1 MYLLWDTFSPPF
13 FVGGLIILIC
23 NNVLFILFLLDLH
36 MNSLYRNGISLISA
50 LRLLFWA
57 LNYIENGKNKNRMA
71 SLAGYDFCQQGS
83 TFTLLYEGKYT
94 KITFEIFDSITS
106 FYGFPILTLL

>member
-1 MYLLWDTFSPPF
+1 MLAKKEEKKKNKWKKTIEKICILLINFYKPTLYLLWDTFSPPF

-57 LNYIENGKNKNRMA
+57 LNYIENGKIKIEW
-71 SLAGYDFCQQGS
+71 
-83 TFTLLYEGKYT
+83 LL
-94 KITFEIFDSITS
+94 
-106 FYGFPILTLL
+106 